1 MVPPLS
7 QNTMHGT
14 HGCIIGSEA
23 MKTTNTGT
31 NIPILPDVS
40 RQISNRQKCSFDE
53 GVLWT
58 AVQPIPLSFNIG
70 ARVEHFYL
78 EGVSGWASVLIANHL
93 KLPLELVSRL
103 MWFGACYSCPVVPA
117 PPPKSSDLVDTK
129 TKTKILAWRAAGI
142 AKHGKD
148 VSP

>member
-1 MVPPLS
+1 
-7 QNTMHGT
+7 MHGLR
-14 HGCIIGSEA
+14 IQSKA
-23 MKTTNTGT
+23 
-31 NIPILPDVS
+31 ILSTKICTDVIKS
-40 RQISNRQKCSFDE
+40 RHISNRQESSFDE
-53 GVLWT
+53 NVLWT

-78 EGVSGWASVLIANHL
+78 QDVSGWASVIIADHL
-93 KLPLELVSRL
+93 KLPLALVSRL
-103 MWFGACYSCPVVPA
+103 MWFGACYCCPVVPA
-117 PPPKSSDLVDTK
+117 PPPKSSDLVDNE